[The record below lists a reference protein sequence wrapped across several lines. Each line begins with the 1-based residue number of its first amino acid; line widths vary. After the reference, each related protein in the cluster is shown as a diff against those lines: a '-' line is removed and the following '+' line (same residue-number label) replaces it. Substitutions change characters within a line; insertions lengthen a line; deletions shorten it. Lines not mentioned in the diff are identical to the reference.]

1 MGDRFPIL
9 EQSVYRRIDSLAN
22 RWCERLS
29 RDFLTSGLAQ
39 TPAMNDVTSGLS
51 ETPSCFARA
60 TSRACIERGARNMN
74 RADLAGAAPPDIC

>member
-39 TPAMNDVTSGLS
+39 TPGD
-51 ETPSCFARA
+51 ERCHQR
-60 TSRACIERGARNMN
+60 IERNAFLFCARDQPRMH
-74 RADLAGAAPPDIC
+74 RAWRTQHEPRRLGWRRAS